1 MIMSFRYYL
10 DKGSVRKDT
19 KDINRAK
26 SLSEIVK
33 KRMETARK
41 MEPNF
46 KLEFAYESIIES
58 IEAVMAVDGYKSY
71 SHEAN
76 IAYLR
81 VLGFPESMV
90 IEADNLRVK
99 RHRSKYY
106 GRKVSEEEGEKAIKT
121 AERIIGKL
129 ENILKE
135 RLKHQ

>member
-1 MIMSFRYYL
+1 MVENMIMSFRYYL
-10 DKGSVRKDT
+10 EKGSVRKDT
-19 KDINRAK
+19 KDVNRAK

-46 KLEFAYESIIES
+46 KLEFAYESVIES
-58 IEAVMAVDGYKSY
+58 IEAVMAVNGYKSY

-81 VLGFPESMV
+81 VLSFPESV
-90 IEADNLRVK
+90 VVEADKLRIK

-106 GRKVSEEEGEKAIKT
+106 GGKVPEEEGDKAIKT
-121 AERIIGKL
+121 AERIIR
-129 ENILKE
+129 NWRIS
-135 RLKHQ
+135 